1 MKEKT
6 KIGIIICDRY
16 RTCAGGKCFRSLRN
30 REGAFS
36 RYKNR
41 EVEIVGYTTCDGC
54 PGGNVEYTVEE
65 MKGNGAEVIHFATG
79 LIVGYPPCPYLR
91 HFRDFIKT
99 SYGLEVVCGTHPIP
113 QKYLNIHDQL
123 GTWDDAEWQEMIQPL
138 LVDEETRL
146 SYD

>member
-1 MKEKT
+1 
-6 KIGIIICDRY
+6 
-16 RTCAGGKCFRSLRN
+16 
-30 REGAFS
+30 
-36 RYKNR
+36 
-41 EVEIVGYTTCDGC
+41 
-54 PGGNVEYTVEE
+54 